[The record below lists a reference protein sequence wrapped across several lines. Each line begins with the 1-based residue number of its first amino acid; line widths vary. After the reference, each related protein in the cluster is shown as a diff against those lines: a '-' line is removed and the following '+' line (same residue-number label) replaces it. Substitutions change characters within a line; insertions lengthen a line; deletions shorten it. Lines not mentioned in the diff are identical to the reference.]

1 MICVI
6 SMIRWKN
13 SRCYECF
20 GESKEAKRKKKKR
33 NQSSNQKK
41 KRNLCMIGKLPISD
55 RPFIENHKKLYHDR
69 PFEKGFGIDFYIDQ
83 ARFLPDNTT
92 LCKIIV

>member
-1 MICVI
+1 MYD
-6 SMIRWKN
+6 W
-13 SRCYECF
+13 E
-20 GESKEAKRKKKKR
+20 
-33 NQSSNQKK
+33 
-41 KRNLCMIGKLPISD
+41 KLPISD

-92 LCKIIV
+92 LCKIIVQFMNCNLEQIFPPKSVLPDIKTSTYSPFFNYK